1 MFSQQI
7 QPLLA
12 SNREFR
18 TRFCSAIRDAQAH
31 SPWLA
36 RPAVHQIAN
45 HCSYIIHRKPS
56 ARTRRSLVAAAVQWA
71 ERIMRKID
79 RLIMCFLDEEATQMK
94 LKLKLKARVNRSDAR
109 TIQ

>member
-1 MFSQQI
+1 MGSEVASPQRARALPS
-7 QPLLA
+7 PLL
-12 SNREFR
+12 FR
-18 TRFCSAIRDAQAH
+18 DTRCSGSFTLAC
-31 SPWLA
+31 SP
-36 RPAVHQIAN
+36 RVHQIAN